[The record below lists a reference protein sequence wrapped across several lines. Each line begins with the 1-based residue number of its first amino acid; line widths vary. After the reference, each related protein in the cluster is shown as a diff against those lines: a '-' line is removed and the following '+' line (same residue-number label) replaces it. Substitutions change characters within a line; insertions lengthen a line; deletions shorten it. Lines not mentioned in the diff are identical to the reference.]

1 MVEIN
6 KILFPCDLTESLSK
20 LLPHVLSVAEKYNS
34 TIYML
39 HVVKR
44 VDQLGMSYLSHPPL
58 VEDFHKE
65 ALEGAEEAM
74 NKVCQEQLESCPNF
88 QKKIISGDPAIEIL
102 KFIESEDIDL
112 LIMGTHGRKG
122 LDHAI
127 FGSVAEKV
135 IRSSP
140 VPVLIVNP
148 YKLK

>member
-58 VEDFHKE
+58 GEDFHKE

-74 NKVCQEQLESCPNF
+74 NKVCREQLESCPNF